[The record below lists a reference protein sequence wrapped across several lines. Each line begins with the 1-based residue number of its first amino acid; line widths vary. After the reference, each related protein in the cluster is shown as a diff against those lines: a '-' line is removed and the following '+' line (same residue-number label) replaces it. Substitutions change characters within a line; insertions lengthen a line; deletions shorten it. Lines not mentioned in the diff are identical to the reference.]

1 MTSKFTVVEDGGD
14 IQIVC
19 VDCGPFFEMPEPVD
33 FDLMV
38 RAVDEHDCNEADD
51 DDEDEEAGRV

>member
-1 MTSKFTVVEDGGD
+1 MTSKFTVVEDAGD

-19 VDCGPFFEMPEPVD
+19 ADCGPFFEMPEPVD

-38 RAVDEHDCNEADD
+38 RSADEHDLDEHDAAGEAS
-51 DDEDEEAGRV
+51 